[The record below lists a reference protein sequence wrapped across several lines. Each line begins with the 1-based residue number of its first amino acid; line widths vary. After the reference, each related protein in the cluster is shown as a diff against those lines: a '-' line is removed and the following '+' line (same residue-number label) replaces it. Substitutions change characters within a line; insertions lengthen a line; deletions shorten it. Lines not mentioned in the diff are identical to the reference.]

1 MIPVSLE
8 YMIALERNEGVI
20 DMVEAHLKAL
30 KKRHA
35 ELDEKIHKELTHS
48 ARNELSI
55 RRMKEQ
61 KLHVKEEIE
70 RLHATG

>member
-1 MIPVSLE
+1 
-8 YMIALERNEGVI
+8 
-20 DMVEAHLKAL
+20 MVEAHLKAL
-30 KKRHA
+30 QKRHA

-48 ARNELSI
+48 ARNDLSI

-70 RLHATG
+70 RLRATG

>member
-8 YMIALERNEGVI
+8 NMIVLKLIEGVI

-30 KKRHA
+30 QKRHA
-35 ELDEKIHKELTHS
+35 ELDAKIHKEATHA
-48 ARNELSI
+48 ARNEHAI

-70 RLHATG
+70 KLRATG